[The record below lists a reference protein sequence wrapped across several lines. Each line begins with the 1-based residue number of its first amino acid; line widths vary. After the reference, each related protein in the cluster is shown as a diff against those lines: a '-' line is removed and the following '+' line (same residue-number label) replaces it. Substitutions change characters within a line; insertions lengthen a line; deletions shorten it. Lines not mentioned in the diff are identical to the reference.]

1 MNLTKNI
8 SVCVFILTVYTLY
21 GSSVVSGLRPPSP
34 VRLTSYNM
42 DLVLRWDPPEGEA
55 GDLSYTAQY
64 KPILQYS
71 AADWRPVC
79 VKTSIQECDLQS
91 NPSFSIFAYAMYVG
105 RVSTER
111 GEERSEWTESNN
123 LTLDRQTIIG
133 PPNITLHSYRGDI
146 EVSIT
151 DPEFSIK
158 SLRDVYSSHSYNIT
172 YWRDGQKEKAKYRTA
187 IQQNL
192 VVLDEL
198 DPWTK
203 YCVQV
208 QILTSMNLNPSKASS
223 IVCMSTTNRDE
234 APWVVAVVIFLFMAM
249 VITLVVLTVVYRKK
263 ISNFLCLKVS
273 LPHSFEHLQAL
284 PNSPMYFAMS
294 DSQISKEVCDPVCV
308 VTQHGT
314 PVEEQPLQADRT
326 VQEEQHLQGDHQGA
340 EQEPSVQV
348 DRTAEEELFLTA
360 AQSSCSTECD
370 VTEEEGQKEE
380 TP

>member
-249 VITLVVLTVVYRKK
+249 
-263 ISNFLCLKVS
+263 
-273 LPHSFEHLQAL
+273 HLQAL